1 VINVRYGFPRDRTSA
16 SSTARP
22 VRHRAWAAQLTK
34 DSASMSVAGL
44 VVANGTTLP
53 GRPALAR

>member
-1 VINVRYGFPRDRTSA
+1 MINVRYGFPRDRTSA

-53 GRPALAR
+53 GRPA